1 MEENQSE
8 QSRRDMTGVPFY
20 IPLSV
25 PFTGLAGEAPTVYT
39 NPAKVVGDVEI
50 VGGITDLTEAQAQFF
65 IDNYPLW
72 SSDQIP
78 LSKLFG
84 KLDGVKPI
92 LWHQPP
98 TLLRRRQRIRV
109 DLNNVGGEG
118 AGTLVFIC
126 RQVTVAAPL
135 QIDWR
140 KYRGD
145 GRVDVAVVDSDF
157 NGASVLNDLEG
168 PTPTPIIDEDFIWK
182 DLHTTLEDAQVRI
195 SGIDGRLWMEEFVP
209 VWAVAGRAGSALP
222 NMPVRPNVVIPSGYA
237 VTFEFKNVGDGV
249 TPETSGA
256 VYLGGQRA
264 GRIVNL

>member
-1 MEENQSE
+1 MNNPDQG
-8 QSRRDMTGVPFY
+8 RREITGVPFY
-20 IPLSV
+20 IPVTV
-25 PFTGLAGEAPTVYT
+25 PFTGVAGESPTVYT

-65 IDNYPLW
+65 IDNRPLW

-78 LSKLFG
+78 LATLFG

-92 LWHQPP
+92 IWHQPP
-98 TLLRRRQRIRV
+98 TMLRRRQRIRV

-118 AGTLVFIC
+118 AGTLVLIC
-126 RQVTVAAPL
+126 RQVNVAPAL
-135 QIDWR
+135 QFSWR
-140 KYRGD
+140 EAQGAGSEDRI
-145 GRVDVAVVDSDF
+145 VVDSEF
-157 NGASVLNDLEG
+157 SAASALNDLEG

-182 DLHTTLEDAQVRI
+182 TLHTTLEDAQVRV
-195 SGIDGRLWMEEFVP
+195 SGVDGRLWMEEFVP
-209 VWAVAGRAGSALP
+209 IWALAGRAGSALP
-222 NMPVRPNVVIPSGYA
+222 NMPVQPHVVIPSGYA

-264 GRIVNL
+264 GRIVKL